1 MLEIRPWEEAH
12 PMTEA
17 VGANMPVG
25 NMEWALMDFPG
36 THDIVEYES
45 RTDYPLP
52 KYDMATLGTYDL
64 AKLSASLLMDILRTT
79 RM

>member
-1 MLEIRPWEEAH
+1 
-12 PMTEA
+12 
-17 VGANMPVG
+17 
-25 NMEWALMDFPG
+25 MDFPG

-45 RTDYPLP
+45 RTNYMLP

-64 AKLSASLLMDILRTT
+64 ARFSASLVMNVLRTT

>member
-1 MLEIRPWEEAH
+1 
-12 PMTEA
+12 
-17 VGANMPVG
+17 
-25 NMEWALMDFPG
+25 MDFPG

-45 RTDYPLP
+45 RTNYMLP

-64 AKLSASLLMDILRTT
+64 AKFSASLVMDVLRTT

>member
-1 MLEIRPWEEAH
+1 
-12 PMTEA
+12 
-17 VGANMPVG
+17 
-25 NMEWALMDFPG
+25 MEWALMDFPG

-45 RTDYPLP
+45 RINYMLP

-64 AKLSASLLMDILRTT
+64 AKFSASLVMDVLRTT